1 MHLGTPNDAATH
13 RVSPYRHSR
22 EHVTHTEAIAHLLAS
37 AAPQG
42 DRAAATARDATI
54 AHVAHCSDCWRL
66 LASLE
71 VVDVADEHAMTGRF
85 GCETVQDTMFALVDL
100 DPIAIAREHGG
111 VARHLAWCLA
121 CRSRFAEIVE
131 VEREMRAQPR
141 WIELGEQV
149 REAVGRL
156 VVRLGRAAA
165 GLVEIPDGFV
175 LGPALAPVPLR
186 GGEPAGAPAQSAR
199 FELGDTGVWAE
210 VAVDEA
216 DAAAGLSLR
225 LVSPVTEPLSV
236 RVREA
241 RTEGETLVARYTL
254 RGTEPVLVRGLWP
267 GTFVVE
273 LHDARDAVHRVRLDV
288 GS

>member
-1 MHLGTPNDAATH
+1 MHLGTRNEAATH
-13 RVSPYRHSR
+13 GVSPRRLSR
-22 EHVTHTEAIAHLLAS
+22 EHVTHTEAIAHLLAPS
-37 AAPQG
+37 GPEGARTAAV
-42 DRAAATARDATI
+42 RDAVV
-54 AHVAHCSDCWRL
+54 AHVARCSDCWRL
-66 LASLE
+66 LAALE
-71 VVDVADEHAMTGRF
+71 VTDPTDAREMAAHF

-100 DPIAIAREHGG
+100 APAAIAREHGG
-111 VARHLAWCLA
+111 VAQHLAWCLA

-131 VEREMRAQPR
+131 VERERSAQPR

-165 GLVEIPDGFV
+165 GLVEVPDGFV

-186 GGEPAGAPAQSAR
+186 GGEPAGAPTQSAR

-210 VAVDEA
+210 LAVDEA

-225 LVSPVTEPLSV
+225 LVSPATEPLSV

-241 RTEGETLVARYTL
+241 RAEGETLVARYTL